1 MSLRQLQVASLRKL
15 ARQVASS
22 ATTMRR
28 KTQSIRA
35 TVDPVDR
42 CMTLFA
48 ATLGCMVQK
57 NVLWKRRRSGGRAGG
72 GR

>member
-35 TVDPVDR
+35 TGSYRPVHDIVCSYIGMHGPEECVVEEEEER
-42 CMTLFA
+42 
-48 ATLGCMVQK
+48 G
-57 NVLWKRRRSGGRAGG
+57 
-72 GR
+72 